1 LSACLPIKWLP
12 GALPGQ
18 VEAALRDTLDRW
30 TREWGA
36 PAATGLS
43 ARMIAAREVPTPSA
57 SPWDAMPKAWSS
69 ALARALLGPAATGSP
84 VAQRALEDA
93 TADLQALLRQRLQ
106 PQPSKPFTPAVV
118 GHGGIEVGFELLG
131 LRFGFVLDIAA
142 LQAGGWLA
150 ATPRPSLSAVAFE
163 QALHGLP
170 VPLTAR
176 LGHASVSVTDL
187 LQLRPGDIVLL
198 AETLDAP
205 LQVTSPGSPLQLTAH
220 LGASADH
227 AAPHRRAMRWLA
239 SS

>member
-1 LSACLPIKWLP
+1 LSAFTPIKWLP
-12 GALPGQ
+12 DALPGE

-30 TREWGA
+30 ARDWGA
-36 PAATGLS
+36 PAAAGLS
-43 ARMIAAREVPTPSA
+43 ARVLAAHEVPGPSA
-57 SPWDAMPKAWSS
+57 SPWDAMPKAWSG
-69 ALARALLGPAATGSP
+69 ALGRALLGPAATGSP

-93 TADLQALLRQRLQ
+93 TADLQALLRQRFQ
-106 PQPSKPFTPAVV
+106 PQPSEPFTPAAV

-131 LRFGFVLDIAA
+131 QRFGFVLDIAA
-142 LQAGGWLA
+142 LQAGGWLT
-150 ATPRPSLSAVAFE
+150 ATPRPRLAAVAFE

-205 LQVTSPGSPLQLTAH
+205 LQVTSPGSPLLLTAH
-220 LGASADH
+220 LGASADR
-227 AAPHRRAMRWLA
+227 AAPDRRAMRWLA